1 MTRSFR
7 RRTVLGAALLASA
20 ALSVGLLSGC
30 GAGQITGTDTQVPAI
45 PGVNADS
52 ADGHLALRD
61 AAVVFADG
69 YKAGSTVPLSVRLF
83 NNSKQAVKLTGVTT
97 PAGTVVLVGK
107 SSAGAA
113 PTAAPSSAGAAPT
126 AAPSSADASPS
137 GSRRPSGSASV
148 PGSASPS
155 KSAAAPS
162 PASPGTSQ
170 ISIDIPVAGM
180 VALTHDAGTYLAVS
194 PLTGEPLKPGQN
206 LPDITFTFTYADGTT
221 TTLKLAELPMTT
233 PLSPLPKPSAVV
245 GGGEEGHH

>member
-61 AAVVFADG
+61 AAVVYADEF
-69 YKAGSTVPLSVRLF
+69 KAGSTVPLSVRLF

-107 SSAGAA
+107 SSTAAAAA
-113 PTAAPSSAGAAPT
+113 PTADESS
-126 AAPSSADASPS
+126 ASPS
-137 GSRRPSGSASV
+137 GSRQPSGSASH
-148 PGSASPS
+148 S
-155 KSAAAPS
+155 KPAAAPS
-162 PASPGTSQ
+162 PTSPGTSQ
-170 ISIDIPVAGM
+170 ISINIPVAGM
-180 VALTHDAGTYLAVS
+180 VTLTHDAGTYLAVS
-194 PLTGEPLKPGQN
+194 PLTGEPLKAGGN
-206 LPDITFTFTYADGTT
+206 LPDVTFTFTYADGTT

-233 PLSPLPKPSAVV
+233 PLTPLPKPSAVV
-245 GGGEEGHH
+245 PGGGEGH